1 MDAYTRIFTLE
12 RADEAEL
19 FHCMQ
24 EAAGEDADRR
34 GGGMDALF
42 AKGLAWVLLWQRLDI
57 VRRPAAGEQLRIVTM
72 PGKGRLGLYPRR
84 FELWSGDERI
94 GAARSVWA
102 IINAETRSMAALSD
116 APLSGET
123 ERQSLRMDSI
133 PAPDGGESFRFAPA
147 AEYIDRNGHMNNAAY
162 LAALAEYLPDYFDM
176 LLLASTSE
184 LESAPHDMVTLTY
197 PIRPNDLASTVEM
210 MLTQLDRRLKKRKSQ
225 PKKRTEQEQNYIN
238 NAKWLLMERNH
249 MTEQEAFRYIQKS
262 SMDSGT
268 NMVETA
274 QMILLLIYDG

>member
-1 MDAYTRIFTLE
+1 MSSIIIVLPK
-12 RADEAEL
+12 L
-19 FHCMQ
+19 
-24 EAAGEDADRR
+24 EDAKHIKDILARR
-34 GGGMDALF
+34 GLTAAALCTT
-42 AKGLAWVLLWQRLDI
+42 A
-57 VRRPAAGEQLRIVTM
+57 
-72 PGKGRLGLYPRR
+72 
-84 FELWSGDERI
+84 
-94 GAARSVWA
+94 
-102 IINAETRSMAALSD
+102 SMALSQVHQLD
-116 APLSGET
+116 SGVVICSYRIRDMHYT
-123 ERQSLRMDSI
+123 Q
-133 PAPDGGESFRFAPA
+133 
-147 AEYIDRNGHMNNAAY
+147 
-162 LAALAEYLPDYFDM
+162 LAEYLPDYFDM

-210 MLTQLDRRLKKRKSQ
+210 MKRKSQ

>member
-1 MDAYTRIFTLE
+1 MI
-12 RADEAEL
+12 
-19 FHCMQ
+19 
-24 EAAGEDADRR
+24 
-34 GGGMDALF
+34 
-42 AKGLAWVLLWQRLDI
+42 K
-57 VRRPAAGEQLRIVTM
+57 
-72 PGKGRLGLYPRR
+72 
-84 FELWSGDERI
+84 
-94 GAARSVWA
+94 
-102 IINAETRSMAALSD
+102 
-116 APLSGET
+116 
-123 ERQSLRMDSI
+123 
-133 PAPDGGESFRFAPA
+133 
-147 AEYIDRNGHMNNAAY
+147 
-162 LAALAEYLPDYFDM
+162 PDYFDM

>member
-1 MDAYTRIFTLE
+1 MSSIIIVLPK
-12 RADEAEL
+12 L
-19 FHCMQ
+19 
-24 EAAGEDADRR
+24 EDAKHIKDILARR
-34 GGGMDALF
+34 GLTAAALCTT
-42 AKGLAWVLLWQRLDI
+42 A
-57 VRRPAAGEQLRIVTM
+57 
-72 PGKGRLGLYPRR
+72 
-84 FELWSGDERI
+84 
-94 GAARSVWA
+94 
-102 IINAETRSMAALSD
+102 SMALSQVHQLD
-116 APLSGET
+116 SGVVICSY
-123 ERQSLRMDSI
+123 RIRDLPR
-133 PAPDGGESFRFAPA
+133 DGGDLTAQ
-147 AEYIDRNGHMNNAAY
+147 
-162 LAALAEYLPDYFDM
+162 LAEYLPDYFDM